1 MIASLLVCLLARDA
15 DQAVQAYRA
24 GDFAAALALF
34 QTALSERGA
43 PDGALLYDL
52 GNCAYRLGHHAE
64 ALLYYRRA
72 ELRLPRDRELAFNRR
87 LAEEQL
93 GLESD
98 ASQSFGAG
106 LLALPDAFTSRELLV
121 LVTVLETAGL
131 VGLVLLRRRRVAPLI
146 LASIV
151 LLALAGAVRLVQRE
165 WFAGLP
171 DGLVIENE
179 IALRAEPRVELPVT
193 AKLRAGETVSVEAL
207 ADPWIRIRHA
217 RGSGWTPRKGVGLV
231 D

>member
-1 MIASLLVCLLARDA
+1 MIASLLVLLLARDV
-15 DQAVQAYRA
+15 DQAVRTYRA

-34 QTALSERGA
+34 QTALSEPGA
-43 PDGALLYDL
+43 PEGALLYDM

-72 ELRLPRDRELAFNRR
+72 ELRLPRDRDLAFNRR

-93 GLESD
+93 GLEDSTP
-98 ASQSFGAG
+98 SFGAS
-106 LLALPDAFTSRELLV
+106 LLALPDAFTSRELLI

-131 VGLVLLRRRRVAPLI
+131 VGLVLLRRRRIARVI

-151 LLALAGAVRLVQRE
+151 LLALAGAARLVQRE
-165 WFAGLP
+165 WFAALP
-171 DGLVIENE
+171 QAVVLENQ
-179 IALRAEPRVELPVT
+179 IALHAEPRADLPVT
-193 AKLRAGETVSVEAL
+193 LELRAGETVSVETL

-217 RGSGWTPRKGVGLV
+217 RGTGWTPRKGVGLV